1 MEDPRSR
8 RLAWLWVGLC
18 TATIYGI
25 IPLARAIQRFV
36 STHGGRVL
44 FGYLVVGTTAAAFCG
59 LVYVLYFRFRIHRA
73 ARYLWLILVAFC
85 YLYFTLMLWKTPE
98 AAVHFLQYGLLG
110 YFLFR
115 ALSLSIK
122 DKSIYPAALLIGSLI
137 GTFDEIIQW
146 AVPGRYWDLQD
157 VGLNAI
163 AVGLFQI
170 ALWQGV
176 RPKIISEKVRPQS
189 IGRISILLGANLV
202 LLGLCLSNT
211 PGVVTWM
218 AGRLPALAFLKKEEA
233 MSEYRY
239 KHKDQEIGVFYSRL
253 NLGDLR
259 EVDQERADEYGRLLW
274 EWKDKGYDDFLR
286 TFTSSTHP
294 FIYEFRI
301 HVFRRDRKSAD
312 AERTQNEDEKK
323 KLLFIACKENQI
335 LEKYFGRTFQKS
347 PYRWPQEKT
356 TGVATKV
363 DCVPFYRS
371 PVSAGLFATLKGKT
385 LWTAIGALL
394 ALLMIF
400 NRFVVRRS

>member
-1 MEDPRSR
+1 MQKMEDPRSR

-18 TATIYGI
+18 TAAIYAI

-36 STHGGRVL
+36 STHGGRAL

-59 LVYVLYFRFRIHRA
+59 LVYVLYFRLRIRSIP
-73 ARYLWLILVAFC
+73 RYLWLILVAGC
-85 YLYFTLMLWKTPE
+85 YIYFTLRLWKTPE

-115 ALSLSIK
+115 ALSFSIK

-176 RPKIISEKVRPQS
+176 KPKIISEKARPES
-189 IGRISILLGANLV
+189 FRRISILLGANLV

-211 PGVVTWM
+211 PRVVAWV
-218 AGRLPALAFLKKEEA
+218 ARRLPALAFLEKEEA

-239 KHKDQEIGVFYSRL
+239 KHKDPEIGVFYSRL
-253 NLGDLR
+253 NLEDLR

-274 EWKDKGYDDFLR
+274 EWKDKNYDDFLR

-294 FIYEFRI
+294 FMYELRI
-301 HVFRRDRKSAD
+301 HVFRRDRKFED
-312 AERTQNEDEKK
+312 AQKTQDEERRK
-323 KLLFIACKENQI
+323 KLLFIACKENRI
-335 LEKYFGRTFQKS
+335 LEKYFGRTLQKS
-347 PYRWPQEKT
+347 PYQWPQEKNCWRRRR
-356 TGVATKV
+356 G
-363 DCVPFYRS
+363 R
-371 PVSAGLFATLKGKT
+371 LR
-385 LWTAIGALL
+385 
-394 ALLMIF
+394 
-400 NRFVVRRS
+400 RFLQKSC